1 MKNRQAAEAM
11 QKMEQEIEELKARQ
25 TELVMFQERL
35 KTKEGIEYEI
45 RKKFGVA
52 RPGESVA
59 IIVEENSTS
68 TAALGES
75 GLWQKI
81 KNFFSG
87 LFE

>member
-1 MKNRQAAEAM
+1 MKDRQATLAVK
-11 QKMEQEIEELKARQ
+11 KMEQEIEELKARQ
-25 TELVMFQERL
+25 AELLAFQKRLQTE
-35 KTKEGIEYEI
+35 EGIEYEL

-68 TAALGES
+68 TTTTTDS
-75 GLWQKI
+75 DPWQKI
-81 KNFFSG
+81 KNFFTS